1 MHVHC
6 LPGHVATVSRPKGVA
21 IEIVG
26 NDDVKWVSA
35 DVIRKDLMNTVE
47 LVLDI
52 KRWHIVVINTYLFD

>member
-26 NDDVKWVSA
+26 NDDVK
-35 DVIRKDLMNTVE
+35 
-47 LVLDI
+47 
-52 KRWHIVVINTYLFD
+52 